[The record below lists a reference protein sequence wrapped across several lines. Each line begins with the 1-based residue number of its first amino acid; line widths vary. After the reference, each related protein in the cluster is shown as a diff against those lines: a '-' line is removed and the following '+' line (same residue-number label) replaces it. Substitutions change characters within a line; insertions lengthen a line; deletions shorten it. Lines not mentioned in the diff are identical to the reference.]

1 MTGLVQT
8 LILGLL
14 VGGVYA
20 LLASGLTVIFGVMR
34 IINIAHGALMI
45 MGAFITYTLWKQ
57 VGLDPLVGF
66 VITMVVMF
74 GVGWAIYIVTVRPV
88 RRAPVT
94 TSVLL
99 TFGLAFFLEGVM
111 GFIWGNNA
119 VASRPSYVETSFDLG
134 PFYFPQGLLFGCAL
148 AVVILVALQ
157 LVFSKTWLGRSIR
170 ASASSEDAARLV
182 GVNIPMVAAI
192 TFAIGAASAGA
203 GGSIISIMGT
213 FVPGMQILWI
223 ARMLSIVVLGG
234 LGSVPGAVIAALILG
249 VGEALVATY
258 ISPIWSPALS
268 IFLIFIVL
276 VVRPQGLMGTKLRE
290 DVAQT

>member
-1 MTGLVQT
+1 MATLFQT

-45 MGAFITYTLWKQ
+45 IGAFITYTLWRYA
-57 VGLDPLVGF
+57 GLDPFIGV
-66 VITMVVMF
+66 VITMIAMYAI
-74 GVGWAIYIVTVRPV
+74 GWVLYFVTVRPV

-94 TSVLL
+94 SSVLL

-119 VASRPSYVETSFDLG
+119 VASRPGYVETSFHLG
-134 PFYFPQGLLFGCAL
+134 AFYVPKGLLFGCLL
-148 AVVILVALQ
+148 AIVIMVALQ
-157 LVFSKTWLGRSIR
+157 LVFSRTWLGRSIR

-192 TFAIGAASAGA
+192 TFALGAASAGA
-203 GGSIISIMGT
+203 GGAIISIMGT
-213 FVPGMQILWI
+213 FVAGSQILWI
-223 ARMLSIVVLGG
+223 TRMLSVVVLGG
-234 LGSVPGAVIAALILG
+234 LGSVPGAVLAALILG
-249 VGEALVATY
+249 VGESLVATY
-258 ISPIWSPALS
+258 VSPLWSPALS
-268 IFLIFIVL
+268 IILIFVIL
-276 VVRPQGLMGTKLRE
+276 VVRPQGLLGTKLRE
-290 DVAQT
+290 DVAQ

>member
-1 MTGLVQT
+1 MTLFAQT
-8 LILGLL
+8 LIIGFL

-34 IINIAHGALMI
+34 IINIAHGALMLL
-45 MGAFITYTLWKQ
+45 GAFISYTLWTHL
-57 VGLDPLVGF
+57 GLDPILSV
-66 VITMVVMF
+66 VITMLAMCVI
-74 GVGWAIYIVTVRPV
+74 GWILYFVIVRPV

-99 TFGLAFFLEGVM
+99 TFGLAFLLEGIM

-119 VASRPSYVETSFDLG
+119 VASRPSYVETSFHLG
-134 PFYFPQGLLFGCAL
+134 PLYFPEGLLYGCIL

-157 LVFSKTWLGRSIR
+157 LVFSRTWLGRSIR

-192 TFAIGAASAGA
+192 TFALGAASAGA
-203 GGSIISIMGT
+203 GGAVISIMGT

-223 ARMLSIVVLGG
+223 TRMLSIVVLGG
-234 LGSVPGAVIAALILG
+234 LGSVPGAVIAALVLG
-249 VGEALVATY
+249 VGESLVATY
-258 ISPIWSPALS
+258 VSPIWSPALS
-268 IFLIFIVL
+268 IILIFIIL

-290 DVAQT
+290 DVAQ

>member
-1 MTGLVQT
+1 MTGLGQT

-45 MGAFITYTLWKQ
+45 VGAFITYTLWRH
-57 VGLDPLVGF
+57 VGLDPFVGV
-66 VITMVVMF
+66 VITMIVLF
-74 GVGWAIYIVTVRPV
+74 GLGWAVYFVTVRPV

-94 TSVLL
+94 SSILL

-119 VASRPSYVETSFDLG
+119 VASRPGYVSSSFILG
-134 PFYFPQGLLFGCAL
+134 AFYFPKGLLFGCLL
-148 AVVILVALQ
+148 AIIVMVALQ

-192 TFAIGAASAGA
+192 TFALGTASAGA
-203 GGSIISIMGT
+203 GGAMISIMGT
-213 FVPGMQILWI
+213 FVPGSQILWI
-223 ARMLSIVVLGG
+223 TRLLSIVVLGG
-234 LGSVPGAVIAALILG
+234 LGSVPGAVVAALILG
-249 VGEALVATY
+249 VGESLVATY
-258 ISPIWSPALS
+258 VSPVWSPALS
-268 IFLIFIVL
+268 MVLIFIIL
-276 VVRPQGLMGTKLRE
+276 VVRPQGLLGTKLRE
-290 DVAQT
+290 DVAQ